1 MEFNKSQLA
10 GKSGFERLM
19 LETFE
24 DHESKK
30 HAVQAFIINALIII
44 SIGAIIY
51 ESYIENKIETTQALA
66 EQAYRQLERDQPEIK
81 AAIEKVPYDEER
93 YHRLY
98 DELFELRLTSRPDY
112 LLDNP
117 AYLDIYEATANAEA
131 PSLTLIE
138 PKVVHKRFIKAIT
151 YFEREEEKFASN
163 ESYVTFRDAFKEW
176 GQTIDQQHYIKY
188 QILAVVDLIA
198 LFFFILEYA
207 AQCYLGRSKIT
218 GFVFSANGIID
229 AMAILPSL
237 IEPLVKIIAGSAGGL
252 GGLQIVK
259 TLRLL
264 RLMRLLRML
273 KLAAAVVSGDG
284 SEKTPEERKNDA
296 IKMNLVIALMGLG
309 MCVVMFSALIVFC
322 ERGAQPDAFPHIP
335 AAMWWGIVT
344 LTTVGYGD
352 VSPITPAGQIIA
364 GVAGLMSV
372 VIFALM
378 LGAIGGVV
386 DEFMSDGSE
395 DEVGNVGAIAS
406 PSEQI
411 ATLAGLLEAG
421 HLSQEEFD
429 DKKANL
435 LDQI

>member
-1 MEFNKSQLA
+1 MDIDKSQLA
-10 GKSGFERLM
+10 DKSRFERLM

-24 DHESKK
+24 DHSSKK
-30 HAVQAFIINALIII
+30 YTVQTFIINALIII

-51 ESYIENKIETTQALA
+51 ESYIENRIETTQAAA
-66 EQAYRQLERDQPEIK
+66 EQAYRTMIRSNPEIEV
-81 AAIEKVPYDEER
+81 AIEGSLYDEEK
-93 YHRLY
+93 YWRLY
-98 DELFELRLTSRPDY
+98 DELRQLRLTSRPDY

-117 AYLDIYEATANAEA
+117 AYLAIYEATANAEA
-131 PSLTLIE
+131 PSLTSID
-138 PKVVHKRFIKAIT
+138 PKKVHKHFIQAIS
-151 YFEREEEKFASN
+151 YFDRVDEKQASN
-163 ESYVTFRDAFKEW
+163 ESYAGYRDAFKEW
-176 GQTIDQQHYIKY
+176 EQTIDQQHYIKY
-188 QILAVVDLIA
+188 QILAVVDMIA
-198 LFFFILEYA
+198 LIFFILEYMS
-207 AQCYLGRSKIT
+207 QCYLTRSKIGT
-218 GFVFSANGIID
+218 FVLSANGIID

-237 IEPLVKIIAGSAGGL
+237 IEPIVKLIAGSAGGL
-252 GGLQIVK
+252 GGIQIVK

-273 KLAAAVVSGDG
+273 KLAASVVSSDG

-296 IKMNLVIALMGLG
+296 IKMNLIIALMGLG

-322 ERGAQPDAFPHIP
+322 ERGAQPEAFPHIP

-352 VSPITPAGQIIA
+352 ISPITPAGQVIA

-395 DEVGNVGAIAS
+395 AEEENDDATAS

-429 DKKANL
+429 GKKAKL